1 MSATN
6 STAKAFRQRFE
17 EIFLRSLA
25 TPIVAGLMIMTSASS
40 MRAQE
45 EGDKPAEG
53 DRPALRQG
61 AGERFQRG
69 GRQGEERAAQ
79 DRPGFFNRRGEGDPA
94 GMRPGMPG
102 GPMMIPPVMVA
113 LDTDKD
119 GTLSVSEIEN
129 AAKSLLTLDKDGDGV
144 LSTEEIRPRMPEGF
158 AGGQGFPGGR
168 GAAGGPNGTPGAG
181 RPGAGQPGAGG
192 PGGGMAGED
201 FLKRMFEQRD
211 ANKDGKL
218 EGDEIPPQM
227 MPRLEMIDTN
237 QDGAIDAEEMKSMQ
251 RMRDRMGGAGQG
263 RLQQQ
268 NRRDGEAVRPRR
280 PASEPTSEE
289 PTAAEPAAAESK
301 DGQ

>member
-1 MSATN
+1 MAEPK
-6 STAKAFRQRFE
+6 STLKAFRQPLQ
-17 EIFLRSLA
+17 EIFLRRLA
-25 TPIVAGLMIMTSASS
+25 SPIVAGLLILSSASGTT
-40 MRAQE
+40 AQE

-61 AGERFQRG
+61 VGERFQRG
-69 GRQGEERAAQ
+69 AGNRPGEGRPAEERAAQ
-79 DRPGFFNRRGEGDPA
+79 DRPGLFNRRGEGDPA

-102 GPMMIPPVMVA
+102 GPMMVPPLMIA

-119 GTLSVSEIEN
+119 GTLSASEIEN

-144 LSTEEIRPRMPEGF
+144 LSTEEMRPRMPEGF
-158 AGGQGFPGGR
+158 AGGQGFPGGPR
-168 GAAGGPNGTPGAG
+168 A
-181 RPGAGQPGAGG
+181 AGG

-227 MPRLEMIDTN
+227 MPRLDMIDTN
-237 QDGAIDAEEMKSMQ
+237 QDGAIDAEEMKSLQ

-280 PASEPTSEE
+280 PASEPAAEE
-289 PTAAEPAAAESK
+289 PRASEPASAESK

>member
-1 MSATN
+1 MSEPKSTKSPK
-6 STAKAFRQRFE
+6 STANLFRQRLQ
-17 EIFLRSLA
+17 EISLRRLA
-25 TPIVAGLMIMTSASS
+25 TPIVAGLMILTSAGSIS
-40 MRAQE
+40 AQE
-45 EGDKPAEG
+45 EGDKSAEG

-61 AGERFQRG
+61 GGERFQRG
-69 GRQGEERAAQ
+69 GRPGEERPAQ
-79 DRPGFFNRRGEGDPA
+79 DRPGLFNRRGEGDPT

-102 GPMMIPPVMVA
+102 GPMMVPPLMIA

-119 GTLSVSEIEN
+119 GTLSASEIEN

-144 LSTEEIRPRMPEGF
+144 LSTEEMRPRMPE
-158 AGGQGFPGGR
+158 GFPGGR
-168 GAAGGPNGTPGAG
+168 GAAVGPNGNPGAGQPGAG
-181 RPGAGQPGAGG
+181 RPGAGG
-192 PGGGMAGED
+192 PGGGMAGEE

-211 ANKDGKL
+211 TNKDGKL

-237 QDGAIDAEEMKSMQ
+237 QDGAIDAEEMKSLQ
-251 RMRDRMGGAGQG
+251 RMRDRMGGPGQG

-280 PASEPTSEE
+280 PASEAPASENPAE
-289 PTAAEPAAAESK
+289 EPAAAEPK